1 MNSEITG
8 MHKGFIKIVFFPF
21 LILILTACGFVEESA
36 FLTNSSALPGP
47 PWWDNSWTRRI
58 ELVFD
63 NYSQTEDL
71 TDFPVCVRLDSSRIS
86 YDSTMDSGEDLRF
99 IDSDLTE
106 LSHEIEVWDESGE
119 SVVWVKVPQIDGGL
133 NTDSVWMYYGNP
145 AAPDVQDISA
155 VWSNGY
161 ETVLHL
167 DETSGSYDDST
178 GNGHAGEAING
189 VTRGAAGKVGPC
201 AQFDGGD
208 DYIALDMSYSG
219 QGAVPLLTVSVW
231 FSSVFSGTSY
241 NDNWAFVDFDPSDFY
256 DFYLTGDTGTLE
268 FSTTASSG
276 GTDDFVANTA
286 GLNDGTWRLGW
297 AVYNGTDKLI
307 YLMDSLDGSL
317 PNPHSGVG
325 LGSSSTRWGFVG
337 DGSEATAYD
346 GSKNDIYYEG
356 QVDEVRISH
365 TARSGDWIAA
375 QYLSMNDGFISFGTV
390 QAR

>member
-1 MNSEITG
+1 
-8 MHKGFIKIVFFPF
+8 
-21 LILILTACGFVEESA
+21 VEETA
-36 FLTNSSALPGP
+36 FLTGSSAPPGP
-47 PWWDNSWTRRI
+47 PWYDDSWTYRI
-58 ELVFD
+58 ELTFD
-63 NYSQTEDL
+63 NSSQTEDF
-71 TDFPVCVRLDSSRIS
+71 TDFPVCVRLYSSRIS
-86 YDSTMDSGEDLRF
+86 YGSTMDSGEDLRF
-99 IDSDLTE
+99 VDTDATVLA
-106 LSHEIEVWDESGE
+106 HEIETWDESGE
-119 SVVWVKVPQIDGGL
+119 SIVWVKVPQIDGGSD
-133 NTDSVWMYYGNP
+133 TDSIWLYYGNP
-145 AAPDVQDISA
+145 AAPDAQDIPA

-189 VTRGAAGKVGPC
+189 VSRGAAGRVGQC

-231 FSSVFSGTSY
+231 FSTTFSGSGY
-241 NDNWAFVDFDPSDFY
+241 NDNWAFVDFDRSDFY

-276 GTDDFVANTA
+276 GTEDFVADTA

-307 YLMDSLDGSL
+307 YLMSTLDGTS
-317 PNPHSGVG
+317 PNPHSGAG

-337 DGSEATAYD
+337 DGSEATSYD
-346 GSKNDIYYEG
+346 GTRNNIYYEG
-356 QVDEVRISH
+356 MMDEVRISH
-365 TARSGDWIAA
+365 AARSGDWISA
-375 QYLSMNDGFISFGTV
+375 QYLSMTDNFISYGTE
-390 QAR
+390 QSR